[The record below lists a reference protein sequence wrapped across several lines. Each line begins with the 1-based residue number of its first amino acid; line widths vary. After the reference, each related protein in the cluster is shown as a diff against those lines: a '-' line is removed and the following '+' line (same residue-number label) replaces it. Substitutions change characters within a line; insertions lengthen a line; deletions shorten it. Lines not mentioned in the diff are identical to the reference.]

1 MGRKKDHDYF
11 AMLVEGVN
19 YACEAA
25 TMLKTTFENFEPE
38 ELQENINKVHQV
50 EHTADMAKHDMME
63 KLVKEFIT
71 PIDREDI
78 LELADVIDDVTDDLE
93 EILLKLYMYDIKEL
107 KEEAVEFVDIIV
119 RCCGE
124 IKVMMEEFS
133 NFRKSKAIGSTI
145 VSIND
150 MEEEGDKLSCGADE
164 VDADV
169 RAPGTLLRLL
179 REGGKGSGKSYT
191 VKQLIHKKTLNQ
203 RPGNYFP
210 GFCMH

>member
-38 ELQENINKVHQV
+38 KLQENINKVHHV

-93 EILLKLYMYDIKEL
+93 EILYDYHLAQAMAENG
-107 KEEAVEFVDIIV
+107 ARDS
-119 RCCGE
+119 
-124 IKVMMEEFS
+124 MD
-133 NFRKSKAIGSTI
+133 FRRYSY
-145 VSIND
+145 
-150 MEEEGDKLSCGADE
+150 
-164 VDADV
+164 V
-169 RAPGTLLRLL
+169 RAVFDKHGVT
-179 REGGKGSGKSYT
+179 EAEFDTS
-191 VKQLIHKKTLNQ
+191 
-203 RPGNYFP
+203 
-210 GFCMH
+210 

>member
-38 ELQENINKVHQV
+38 KLQENINKVHHV

-133 NFRKSKAIGSTI
+133 NFRKSKAIG
-145 VSIND
+145 
-150 MEEEGDKLSCGADE
+150 LS
-164 VDADV
+164 
-169 RAPGTLLRLL
+169 
-179 REGGKGSGKSYT
+179 
-191 VKQLIHKKTLNQ
+191 LIHI
-203 RPGNYFP
+203 
-210 GFCMH
+210 

>member
-38 ELQENINKVHQV
+38 KLQENINKVHHV
-50 EHTADMAKHDMME
+50 EHTADMAKHDMIE

-93 EILLKLYMYDIKEL
+93 
-107 KEEAVEFVDIIV
+107 
-119 RCCGE
+119 
-124 IKVMMEEFS
+124 
-133 NFRKSKAIGSTI
+133 
-145 VSIND
+145 
-150 MEEEGDKLSCGADE
+150 
-164 VDADV
+164 
-169 RAPGTLLRLL
+169 
-179 REGGKGSGKSYT
+179 
-191 VKQLIHKKTLNQ
+191 
-203 RPGNYFP
+203 
-210 GFCMH
+210 

>member
-38 ELQENINKVHQV
+38 KLQENINKVHHV

-107 KEEAVEFVDIIV
+107 KEEALEFVDIIV

-133 NFRKSKAIGSTI
+133 NFRKSKAIGATI

-150 MEEEGDKLSCGADE
+150 MEEEGDKLYFKAMHRLYANSSDPVELMKWTPMYEHLELCCDSCEKVAKVVE
-164 VDADV
+164 RVI
-169 RAPGTLLRLL
+169 L
-179 REGGKGSGKSYT
+179 SNS
-191 VKQLIHKKTLNQ
+191 
-203 RPGNYFP
+203 
-210 GFCMH
+210 